1 MFEKRVFENR
11 YGNQI
16 YLRTR
21 TEAKICK
28 YLVLNGNISPE
39 NMDMKMMILNV

>member
-16 YLRTR
+16 YPRTR
-21 TEAKICK
+21 TQAKISK

-39 NMDMKMMILNV
+39 NKDMEMMILNV